1 MLAAMGRLKVVG
13 CPFLGAAQNPHLIA
27 CFRCLEDLEVFDLA
41 ASELS
46 NRVSPGGRKVL
57 AAGSRCCLYHF
68 VSWTLEVLTSW
79 PRAMTYPWIPLGL
92 KKIHL
97 PRKPVG
103 APWNQSTMNMSLRF
117 AFFDSHKF
125 ALSQGS
131 TLPTNTAAAVPV
143 MHSWPLPM
151 PGAKMSTG
159 TRHCGENHVESVF
172 KNVQDTVSLSGF
184 QRCSNVFHV

>member
-46 NRVSPGGRKVL
+46 NRVSPGGRKAL

-92 KKIHL
+92 KNT
-97 PRKPVG
+97 PSQETS
-103 APWNQSTMNMSLRF
+103 WSTVEPIN
-117 AFFDSHKF
+117 
-125 ALSQGS
+125 
-131 TLPTNTAAAVPV
+131 N
-143 MHSWPLPM
+143 
-151 PGAKMSTG
+151 
-159 TRHCGENHVESVF
+159 EHVSAIR
-172 KNVQDTVSLSGF
+172 LL
-184 QRCSNVFHV
+184 